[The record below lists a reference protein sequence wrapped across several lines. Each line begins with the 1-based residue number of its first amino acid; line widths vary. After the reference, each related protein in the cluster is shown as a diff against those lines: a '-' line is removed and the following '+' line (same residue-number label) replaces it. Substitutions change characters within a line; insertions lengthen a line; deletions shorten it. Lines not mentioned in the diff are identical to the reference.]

1 MLASASPRRA
11 ELLFRLGLP
20 FVVRASGVDESGLEH
35 LTPPEQALELARL
48 KARSVGQPGEW
59 VLAADTLVALQ
70 ERVLA
75 KPADQAEYRHFI
87 RLLSGRGH
95 TVFTGFALRDPKGR
109 EWRGVEATQVF
120 FRELADWEI
129 EWYVASGEG
138 MDKAGG
144 YGVQGKGMVLV
155 ERIVGD
161 FYTVMGLPVA
171 RVWKALVQAGFPLA
185 LPAANEA
192 GSDD

>member
-1 MLASASPRRA
+1 
-11 ELLFRLGLP
+11 
-20 FVVRASGVDESGLEH
+20 
-35 LTPPEQALELARL
+35 
-48 KARSVGQPGEW
+48 
-59 VLAADTLVALQ
+59 
-70 ERVLA
+70 
-75 KPADQAEYRHFI
+75 
-87 RLLSGRGH
+87 
-95 TVFTGFALRDPKGR
+95 
-109 EWRGVEATQVF
+109 VF